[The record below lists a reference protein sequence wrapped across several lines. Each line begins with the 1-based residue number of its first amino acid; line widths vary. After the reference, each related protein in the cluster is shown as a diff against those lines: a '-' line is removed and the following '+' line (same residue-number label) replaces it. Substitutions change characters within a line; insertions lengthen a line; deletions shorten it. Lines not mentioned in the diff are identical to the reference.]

1 MSVLT
6 MIMMMM
12 LVQVPLHAC
21 IEARLRSLNPLMV
34 FQITI
39 RHSNFI
45 FSFLFIK
52 STQPLT
58 LVTLILS
65 SLTCLRSA
73 NINVDRWQILEI
85 QLIWLELLS
94 YAICKYISEVNMLKD
109 SIVYHL
115 DKFKII
121 KLAKLRVVIVISNM
135 KLSITDPLT
144 DWQG

>member
-6 MIMMMM
+6 MIMTMM

-45 FSFLFIK
+45 FFFFKHKTLKPCDIDIERFDMFAIN
-52 STQPLT
+52 QYQCGPLT
-58 LVTLILS
+58 NIRNPINLV
-65 SLTCLRSA
+65 
-73 NINVDRWQILEI
+73 
-85 QLIWLELLS
+85 
-94 YAICKYISEVNMLKD
+94 AICKYTSEVNMLKD

-115 DKFKII
+115 DKFKIN
-121 KLAKLRVVIVISNM
+121 KLAKLGDAIVISNL
-135 KLSITDPLT
+135 KLYITDPPTHWLT
-144 DWQG
+144 DRGRC